1 MLLGL
6 PLGVLRVKVRYNE
19 HKHAAARAQCT
30 YKTRTQRAC
39 YALRQPTSPACTQPR
54 MRAPGL
60 ARTRT
65 YTTNTAPLSLASRPH
80 THAKRTNAHTYQRT
94 NTHTH
99 RLKKRISHLCT
110 RMRVH
115 THATRTSST
124 SAFVVA
130 FATSVASSVSTRKLT
145 TSHKSKLTQN
155 AHLTPQAY
163 TSRTHPNA
171 YAFTHNAH
179 TDDHRVHMHVCHAR
193 CFQCL

>member
-1 MLLGL
+1 MSATMST
-6 PLGVLRVKVRYNE
+6 NTQQ
-19 HKHAAARAQCT
+19 HARNVHIKREPNAPVTPCASRPRPHAPSLACAHPVSHARAHT
-30 YKTRTQRAC
+30 PRTQH
-39 YALRQPTSPACTQPR
+39 
-54 MRAPGL
+54 
-60 ARTRT
+60 
-65 YTTNTAPLSLASRPH
+65 PLSLASRPH